1 MNANLLSGSLFNYP
15 WSIATNIFGDVTM
28 LVLLGYAF
36 FYNQFVC
43 WPLNDTGARSTK
55 IQVQHVDRIS
65 FWVVHVPRLE

>member
-1 MNANLLSGSLFNYP
+1 
-15 WSIATNIFGDVTM
+15 M